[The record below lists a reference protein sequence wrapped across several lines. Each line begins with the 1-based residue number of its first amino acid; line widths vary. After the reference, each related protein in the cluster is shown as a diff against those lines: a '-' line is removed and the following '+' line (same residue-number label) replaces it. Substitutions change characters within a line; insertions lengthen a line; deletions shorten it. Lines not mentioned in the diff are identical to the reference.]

1 MMLEKEVGNNY
12 LVFLHE
18 FPLSAAKLEYAAEI
32 LKKGDF
38 RSTFFPFYEYE
49 LSYELSQMK
58 HTAALKAGHI
68 YDTEDLK
75 SDTQEYHEN
84 GFIERFPVEVGDFP
98 PYTPV
103 PFEAEGVL
111 PENEEALLKLIR
123 FCKEKGI
130 TFIAVAAPM
139 YGGSGKNIGFKLS
152 ESADVTISLVN
163 GKVRVQATKP
173 LTYRTIYIAGNAS
186 VMGNWSPNA
195 VALTNDQITFS
206 NLAAEWYEFK
216 ITQGS
221 WNPQWGYS
229 DLDVANSS
237 PMHKTY
243 GDGNNICFRLQA
255 AADVTIKMENGKVV
269 LLIDRDYCITGNGND
284 IDKNVW
290 LKGKKWAVMDE
301 DAKLD
306 ANYSRTFA
314 NLPAGTYKFKVKEY
328 ADGWNDDCT
337 WGYDHLDTEN
347 SIECTADGS
356 NIAFTLTSLKNV
368 TIALVN
374 NKIRVT
380 AENVTPTAMDNVTFR
395 NNGKYYDILGREVS
409 HPQPGNLYIHNGKK
423 ILF

>member
-1 MMLEKEVGNNY
+1 MKKIFTMCILLVAGMLTTNLFAQTTYYVVGNGTEDPSW
-12 LVFLHE
+12 VHGQDW
-18 FPLSAAKLEYAAEI
+18 AVAAEN
-32 LKKGDF
+32 
-38 RSTFFPFYEYE
+38 
-49 LSYELSQMK
+49 
-58 HTAALKAGHI
+58 ALDA
-68 YDTEDLK
+68 
-75 SDTQEYHEN
+75 N
-84 GFIERFPVEVGDFP
+84 GS
-98 PYTPV
+98 
-103 PFEAEGVL
+103 
-111 PENEEALLKLIR
+111 
-123 FCKEKGI
+123 I
-130 TFIAVAAPM
+130 TFTNVVGGKDYDFKITDGSWGDGHEITSIDFENSAAPM